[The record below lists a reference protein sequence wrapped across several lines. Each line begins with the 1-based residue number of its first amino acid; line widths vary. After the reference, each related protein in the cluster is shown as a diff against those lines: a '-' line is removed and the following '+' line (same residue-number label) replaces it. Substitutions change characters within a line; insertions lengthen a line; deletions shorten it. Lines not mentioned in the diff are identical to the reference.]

1 MLPGAGARRQRRVGS
16 GAGAQR
22 SQPVHVRLHFLLKD
36 DSAESGVEL
45 EHSAAS
51 LCTYVCVSSKRPL
64 QLTLTPAAARGAHA
78 LLAAAASRGP
88 RADAHLHPCL
98 VNHIGPGSTV
108 FLRTS
113 AETDLAGND
122 RVIAVAD
129 YDTDNSRPSTPGG
142 DTSGADLLDDVKEK
156 KSEVTDVAEDWDC
169 VFEGGF
175 GAAEMSAS
183 PGAPGAAGPA
193 APGPLLR
200 RLTAL
205 TLSIRLHDFDPLT
218 IVGPPPTTRS
228 ESWCALHCRYA
239 MRHRTHWKCLRGA
252 RNRRRRRGICA
263 MAGGCTCQPVRR
275 QGRLAVIEPH
285 AVCNLPL
292 HVAYHCRLY
301 LAPSNFESFR
311 TQTTEAIWWKELAN
325 DVGSPR
331 DLLCPA
337 SDGDDNRAFALRIIP
352 VLGRSLYWDVGTMGA
367 IAQSEPRHPELH
379 AARGGARW
387 PCATGLPLALELSC
401 PARGWA
407 VRAEAGE
414 APRAHHA
421 PPPPLRRL
429 PLLLRVRC
437 PALLWHAAFS
447 LCPDVTEKNIN
458 LTTECDKDSGDGRRL
473 LVSLKVE
480 RHDSWQLLFHAQYW
494 FINKTGL
501 PLQIRGQHSEEC
513 YEVTDEPLL
522 WRPGRRRGR
531 RGAARVHVRAHSLR
545 WSRGAP
551 LVAAAPSAAG
561 RAAHAE
567 RRTLYRLLLTGTC
580 CVTVVAH
587 TPTWSPRQHCR
598 NQCGRISASQRLLAA
613 RARRAGH
620 VCTSLLL
627 TVRVCT

>member
-1 MLPGAGARRQRRVGS
+1 
-16 GAGAQR
+16 
-22 SQPVHVRLHFLLKD
+22 
-36 DSAESGVEL
+36 
-45 EHSAAS
+45 
-51 LCTYVCVSSKRPL
+51 
-64 QLTLTPAAARGAHA
+64 
-78 LLAAAASRGP
+78 
-88 RADAHLHPCL
+88 
-98 VNHIGPGSTV
+98 PGSTV

-156 KSEVTDVAEDWDC
+156 KSDVTDVAEDWDC

-183 PGAPGAAGPA
+183 PGDPGAAGPA
-193 APGPLLR
+193 APGSLLR

-218 IVGPPPTTRS
+218 IVCPQRNVS
-228 ESWCALHCRYA
+228 KLHALHPSKNNTRYYVVVE
-239 MRHRTHWKCLRGA
+239 RTTTYNQKRIVVRSPLQIRNETSYALEVLYVAPSTEEGGA
-252 RNRRRRRGICA
+252 GSAQWLEGALANPFDGKR
-263 MAGGCTCQPVRR
+263 
-275 QGRLAVIEPH
+275 RLAVIEPH

-352 VLGRSLYWDVGTMGA
+352 VL
-367 IAQSEPRHPELH
+367 
-379 AARGGARW
+379 
-387 PCATGLPLALELSC
+387 
-401 PARGWA
+401 
-407 VRAEAGE
+407 
-414 APRAHHA
+414 
-421 PPPPLRRL
+421 
-429 PLLLRVRC
+429 
-437 PALLWHAAFS
+437 
-447 LCPDVTEKNIN
+447 DVTEKNIN

-501 PLQIRGQHSEEC
+501 PLQIRVTLSELC
-513 YEVTDEPLL
+513 PQLTKIVTLLPYFVVCNDTRRHLRYMEQDEAADL
-522 WRPGRRRGR
+522 W
-531 RGAARVHVRAHSLR
+531 LDL
-545 WSRGAP
+545 AP
-551 LVAAAPSAAG
+551 QQVG
-561 RAAHAE
+561 YTE
-567 RRTLYRLLLTGTC
+567 TQN
-580 CVTVVAH
+580 
-587 TPTWSPRQHCR
+587 SPV
-598 NQCGRISASQRLLAA
+598 IDSQ
-613 RARRAGH
+613 
-620 VCTSLLL
+620 
-627 TVRVCT
+627 